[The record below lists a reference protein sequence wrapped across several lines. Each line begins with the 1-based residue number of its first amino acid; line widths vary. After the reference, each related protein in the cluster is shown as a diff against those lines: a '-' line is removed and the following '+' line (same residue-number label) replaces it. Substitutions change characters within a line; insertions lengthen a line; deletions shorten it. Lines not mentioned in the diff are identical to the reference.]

1 MRDAVGRTDDD
12 RDVGRTSAVDR
23 DEVWHLFGDHVDCH
37 QESKA
42 SPSILTP
49 SFTTPSISPPPP
61 TPTERWSVRHA
72 RINKN
77 YEPVKLISD
86 FPPTPPTIAAE
97 ITRMIRN
104 GLGFPSP
111 RKYQVD
117 ALFHLAFRKIRLMYL
132 IRKTGEGKSLVIM
145 GLALAL
151 DGIIVAMGPLHGL
164 GTDQA
169 NKSKRPNSGLEAYH
183 VDEFRDGDY
192 NKLVHRL
199 TILKRSHHR
208 RIVLYISP
216 QSLREKNTKWHP
228 LLRRLAIDGHIKG
241 FVVDEVHTAV
251 EYSDSFR
258 PEFKDAVEAIS
269 SLAALSKRHHPT
281 LHLPTV
287 AMSATFRIPEQK
299 LFNTLFGAQ
308 ADLVSWG
315 DMDKRSVAIM
325 CTITG
330 NPLNQL
336 AKDLANNASDEKD
349 SQFLVY
355 SNSAKA
361 CEENVIERI
370 ESKLGVVPKEHLEG
384 KVIFALT
391 GKLGIMGKS
400 FLAEA
405 FAGEDNDDT
414 LPTIFCMPCTE
425 AAQCGVSSNRCNKC
439 FRYGLIPSVVM
450 MSQELGRVNRL
461 LLAIPGAHGYY
472 VYANV
477 SSFIALWIRA
487 KRQPLERVR
496 RRHEKQMMA
505 NTIRLVLPTECYHTS
520 IEREFENPSTF
531 VDRGAC
537 GNLCSFCTDGSK
549 EFTKEF
555 SKTKLKAALMSNI
568 FDRGSVP
575 AKKFVGFITDKPN
588 QNKLRKQI
596 WGDKVTVTAGNIH
609 ALVLQLFVSGIIE
622 LFLQHDDMVGKD
634 NIEAKHVM
642 IRLAKRTVDDS
653 NTSFEDFK
661 LNDDGAWSL
670 FNCRD

>member
-1 MRDAVGRTDDD
+1 
-12 RDVGRTSAVDR
+12 
-23 DEVWHLFGDHVDCH
+23 
-37 QESKA
+37 
-42 SPSILTP
+42 
-49 SFTTPSISPPPP
+49 
-61 TPTERWSVRHA
+61 
-72 RINKN
+72 
-77 YEPVKLISD
+77 
-86 FPPTPPTIAAE
+86 
-97 ITRMIRN
+97 MIRD

-111 RKYQVD
+111 RQYQVD
-117 ALFHLAFRKIRLMYL
+117 ALFHLAYRKIRLMYL

-183 VDEFRDGDY
+183 VDEFREGDY
-192 NKLVHRL
+192 DKLVYRL

-208 RIVLYISP
+208 RIVLYISM
-216 QSLREKNTKWHP
+216 
-228 LLRRLAIDGHIKG
+228 
-241 FVVDEVHTAV
+241 
-251 EYSDSFR
+251 
-258 PEFKDAVEAIS
+258 EAIT
-269 SLAALSKRHHPT
+269 SLVSLSQRHNPT

-315 DMDKRSVAIM
+315 AMDKRSVAIM
-325 CTITG
+325 CMVIG

-336 AKDLANNASDEKD
+336 AKDLAADASDEKD

-361 CEENVIERI
+361 CEEDVIERI
-370 ESKLGVVPKEHLEG
+370 ESKLGVVPKEHLAG

-439 FRYGLIPSVVM
+439 FRYGLIPSVTM
-450 MSQELGRVNRL
+450 MVQELGRVNRL
-461 LLAIPGAHGYY
+461 LMAIPGAHGYY
-472 VYANV
+472 VFANV
-477 SSFIALWIRA
+477 TSFISLWIRA
-487 KRQPLERVR
+487 KRQPLARVR
-496 RRHEKQMMA
+496 RRHEQQMMD
-505 NTIRLVLPTECYHTS
+505 NTRRLILPSECYHTS

-531 VDRGAC
+531 VDRGPC
-537 GNLCSFCTDGSK
+537 GTLCSFCTGGSK
-549 EFTKEF
+549 EFTNEF
-555 SKTKLKAALMSNI
+555 SKAKLKAALMSNI

-575 AKKFVGFITDKPN
+575 ARKFVGFITDKAN

-596 WGDKVTVTAGNIH
+596 WGDGVAVTAGNIH

-642 IRLAKRTVDDS
+642 IRLTKRTVSDS
-653 NTSFEDFK
+653 TTSFEDFK
-661 LNDDGAWSL
+661 LNDNFL
-670 FNCRD
+670 FFLVRS